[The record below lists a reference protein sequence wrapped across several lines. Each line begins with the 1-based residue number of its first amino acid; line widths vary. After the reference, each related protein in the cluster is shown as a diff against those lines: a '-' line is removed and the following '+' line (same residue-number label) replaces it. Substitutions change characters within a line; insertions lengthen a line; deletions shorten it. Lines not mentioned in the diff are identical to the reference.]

1 MEPVRVE
8 EKSRRTP
15 MVRKSIAW
23 RMLALIAILALVT
36 AACSAGETTDDT
48 TGDTGTG
55 STAASGEVP
64 NPDVLVVTVNDDVFN
79 LDPAAVNG
87 NDVGMDV
94 ILNVYDRLVALA
106 PEDGSVI
113 PSLATEVPTVD
124 NGMVSE
130 DGLTYT
136 FPLREDVVFSDGSA
150 MTAEDVKYS
159 WDRVVEMNLPEGQAP
174 LFENVVETTV
184 VDDHTFEVTL
194 NQVDA
199 SFLAF
204 LAAHPVASV
213 VSQDAVE
220 GNGGI
225 AAGQPNEYMAQNM
238 VGTGPYTLASWERA
252 DRMQFDINP
261 DYWGEP
267 AHLPVRW
274 ELIVDS
280 PATGM
285 QAREYDIVDIS
296 PTDVPSFEGIEHAVV
311 DTSVL
316 DLQVLQIGM
325 NMNIAEGALPE
336 GDTIPLD
343 FFQDVRIR
351 QAFNYA
357 FNYQGYIDGILGGLG
372 GRNSF
377 ILPVEMYGYDPD
389 APIYETDPAMAEQLF
404 TEAGYWEEGFT
415 VSIYSDQTHEGFTGA
430 ALTLKDSIE
439 ALNPNFHVN
448 VLAVPEA
455 QFDEVLATDPLPTG
469 MWSYTSSQYST
480 PDAYLFD
487 SALSDGR
494 YGAVNSF
501 VDGYTDAA
509 AVDELINSARTAL
522 DEQTRLDILSE
533 IQTVLYEEAMWIMPA
548 NEGAPTARGDWVTGH
563 VENPMWPRPSQYWAL
578 YGK

>member
-1 MEPVRVE
+1 MG
-8 EKSRRTP
+8 
-15 MVRKSIAW
+15 RKTIAW
-23 RMLALIAILALVT
+23 RMLALVAILALVL
-36 AACSAGETTDDT
+36 AACSSGETTDDT
-48 TGDTGTG
+48 SGGTGT
-55 STAASGEVP
+55 TAAAGDVP

-87 NDVGMDV
+87 NDVGMNV

-113 PSLATEVPTVD
+113 PSLATEVPSVD
-124 NGMVSE
+124 NGLLSE

-136 FPLREDVVFSDGSA
+136 FPLREGVVFSDGTE
-150 MTAEDVKYS
+150 MTAEDFKYS

-174 LFENVVETTV
+174 LFENVAATTV
-184 VDDHTFEVTL
+184 VDDLTFEVTL
-194 NQVDA
+194 SQVDA

-238 VGTGPYTLASWERA
+238 VGTGPYTMTSWERA

-280 PATGM
+280 PATGL

-311 DTSVL
+311 NTDIL

-357 FNYQGYIDGILGGLG
+357 FDYQGYIDGILGGLG

-377 ILPVEMYGYDPD
+377 VLPVEMYGYDPD

-415 VSIYSDQTHEGFTGA
+415 ISIYSDQTHEGFTGA

-439 ALNPNFHVN
+439 ALNPNFTVN

-455 QFDEVLATDPLPTG
+455 QFDEILATDPIPTA

-487 SALSDGR
+487 SGISDGR

-501 VDGYTDAA
+501 VDGYSDPA
-509 AVDELINSARTAL
+509 AVDDLINSARTAL

-548 NEGAPTARGDWVTGH
+548 NEGAPSAAGDWVTGH
-563 VENPMWPRPSQYWAL
+563 IENPMWPRPSQYWAI
-578 YGK
+578 YDK

>member
-1 MEPVRVE
+1 
-8 EKSRRTP
+8 
-15 MVRKSIAW
+15 
-23 RMLALIAILALVT
+23 MLALCAVLALAVV
-36 AACSAGETTDDT
+36 ACATQTVDT
-48 TGDTGTG
+48 TSATGTTG
-55 STAASGEVP
+55 AAGTGDVP
-64 NPDVLVVTVNDDVFN
+64 NPDVLVATVNDDVFN

-94 ILNVYDRLVALA
+94 ILNVYDRLLFISAD
-106 PEDGSVI
+106 DGAVI
-113 PSLATEVPTVD
+113 PSLSTEVPSVD
-124 NGMVSE
+124 NGLLSE

-136 FPLREDVVFSDGSA
+136 FPLREGVVFSDGTD

-159 WDRVVEMNLPEGQAP
+159 WDRVVEMALPEGQSE
-174 LFENVVETTV
+174 LFSNVAETRV
-184 VDDHTFEVTL
+184 VDDLTFEVTL
-194 NQVDA
+194 NEVDA

-220 GNGGI
+220 ANGGV

-238 VGTGPYTLASWERA
+238 VGTGPYTLATWERG
-252 DRMQFDINP
+252 DRMTFDINP

-280 PATGM
+280 PATGL

-296 PTDVPSFEGIEHAVV
+296 PTDVPSIEPIGHAVV
-311 DTSVL
+311 DTSIL

-325 NMNIAEGALPE
+325 NMNIAEGVLPD

-343 FFQDVRIR
+343 FFQDVRVR

-357 FNYQGYIDGILGGLG
+357 FNYQGMIDGILGGLG

-389 APIYETDPAMAEQLF
+389 APIYETDPARAEELF
-404 TEAGYWEEGFT
+404 REAGYWDEGFT
-415 VSIYSDQTHEGFTGA
+415 ISIASDQTHEGFTGA

-448 VLAVPEA
+448 VMAVPEA
-455 QFDEVLATDPLPTG
+455 QFDEILASDPLPVA

-501 VDGYTDAA
+501 VDGYSDPEAIDA
-509 AVDELINSARTAL
+509 LINSARTTL
-522 DEQTRLDILSE
+522 DEDERLSLLSE
-533 IQTVLYEEAMWIMPA
+533 IQNVLFEEAMWIMPA
-548 NEGAPTARGDWVTGH
+548 NEGAPSARGEWVQGH
-563 VENPMWPRPSQYWAL
+563 VENPMWARPSQYWAL
-578 YGK
+578 YSK

>member
-1 MEPVRVE
+1 
-8 EKSRRTP
+8 
-15 MVRKSIAW
+15 
-23 RMLALIAILALVT
+23 LALCAVLTLVL
-36 AACSAGETTDDT
+36 AACATGTTDT
-48 TGDTGTG
+48 TSDTGT
-55 STAASGEVP
+55 TAAAGTGDVP
-64 NPDVLVVTVNDDVFN
+64 NPDVLVATVNDDVFN

-94 ILNVYDRLVALA
+94 ILNVYDRLVFIDA
-106 PEDGSVI
+106 EDGSVI
-113 PSLATEVPTVD
+113 PQLSTEVPSQE
-124 NGMVSE
+124 NGLLSD

-136 FPLREDVVFSDGSA
+136 FPLREGVVFSDGTD

-174 LFENVVETTV
+174 LFENVAETRV
-184 VDDHTFEVTL
+184 VDDLTFEVTL
-194 NQVDA
+194 NEVDA

-220 GNGGI
+220 ANGGVV
-225 AAGQPNEYMAQNM
+225 AGQPNEFMAQNM
-238 VGTGPYTLASWERA
+238 VGTGPYTLATWERG
-252 DRMQFDINP
+252 DRMTFDINP

-274 ELIVDS
+274 ELIVDT
-280 PATGM
+280 PATGL

-296 PTDVPSFEGIEHAVV
+296 PTDVPSIEPIDHAVV
-311 DTSVL
+311 DTSIL

-325 NMNIAEGALPE
+325 NMNICEECLPE

-343 FFQDVRIR
+343 FFQDVRVR

-357 FNYQGYIDGILGGLG
+357 YNYQGMIDGILGGLG

-389 APIYETDPAMAEQLF
+389 APIYETDPARAEELF
-404 TEAGYWEEGFT
+404 REAGYWDEGFT
-415 VSIYSDQTHEGFTGA
+415 ISIASDQTHEGFTGA

-448 VLAVPEA
+448 VMAVPEA
-455 QFDEVLATDPLPTG
+455 QFDEILATDPLPVA

-487 SALSDGR
+487 SAVSDGR

-501 VDGYTDAA
+501 VDGYSDPEAIDA
-509 AVDELINSARTAL
+509 LIASARTTL
-522 DEQTRLDILSE
+522 DEEERLSILSE
-533 IQTVLYEEAMWIMPA
+533 IQNVLFEEAMWIMPA
-548 NEGAPTARGDWVTGH
+548 NEGAPSAAGEWVQGH
-563 VENPMWPRPSQYWAL
+563 VENPMWARPSQYWAL
-578 YGK
+578 YSK

>member
-1 MEPVRVE
+1 MG
-8 EKSRRTP
+8 
-15 MVRKSIAW
+15 RKTIAW
-23 RMLALIAILALVT
+23 RMLALVAILALVL
-36 AACSAGETTDDT
+36 AACSSGETTDDT
-48 TGDTGTG
+48 SGGTGT
-55 STAASGEVP
+55 TAAAGDVP

-87 NDVGMDV
+87 NDVGMNV

-106 PEDGSVI
+106 PEDGAVI
-113 PSLATEVPTVD
+113 PSLATEVPSPE
-124 NGMVSE
+124 NGLISE

-136 FPLREDVVFSDGSA
+136 FPLREGVVFSDGSD

-174 LFENVVETTV
+174 LFENVAATTV
-184 VDDHTFEVTL
+184 VDDLTFEVTL
-194 NQVDA
+194 SQVDA

-204 LAAHPVASV
+204 LAAHPAASV
-213 VSQDAVE
+213 VSQEAVE

-225 AAGQPNEYMAQNM
+225 AAGQPNEFMAQNM

-252 DRMQFDINP
+252 DRMSFDINP

-280 PATGM
+280 PATGL

-296 PTDVPSFEGIEHAVV
+296 PTDVPSFDGIEHAVV
-311 DTSVL
+311 NTDIL

-343 FFQDVRIR
+343 FFQDVRVR

-357 FNYQGYIDGILGGLG
+357 FDYQGYIDGILGGLG

-377 ILPVEMYGYDPD
+377 VLPVEMYGYDPD

-415 VSIYSDQTHEGFTGA
+415 ISIYSDQTHEGFTGA

-439 ALNPNFHVN
+439 ALNPNFTVN

-455 QFDEVLATDPLPTG
+455 QFDEILATDPIPTA

-487 SALSDGR
+487 SGISDGR

-501 VDGYTDAA
+501 VDGYSDAA
-509 AVDELINSARTAL
+509 AVDDLINSARTAL

-548 NEGAPTARGDWVTGH
+548 NEGAPSAAGDWVTGH
-563 VENPMWPRPSQYWAL
+563 IENPMWPRPSQYWAI
-578 YGK
+578 YDK

>member
-1 MEPVRVE
+1 M
-8 EKSRRTP
+8 
-15 MVRKSIAW
+15 
-23 RMLALIAILALVT
+23 ALCAILALVG
-36 AACSAGETTDDT
+36 AACAGPTTDT
-48 TGDTGTG
+48 TSASG
-55 STAASGEVP
+55 STTPGGGDVP

-94 ILNVYDRLVALA
+94 ILNTYDRLVFIAA
-106 PEDGSVI
+106 EDGSVI
-113 PSLATEVPTVD
+113 PQLATEVPSIE
-124 NGMVSE
+124 NGLISE

-136 FPLREDVVFSDGSA
+136 FPIREGVTFSDGTDL
-150 MTAEDVKYS
+150 TAEDVKYS
-159 WDRVVEMNLPEGQAP
+159 WDRVVEMNLPGGQAP
-174 LFENVVETTV
+174 LFENVAETTV
-184 VDDHTFEVTL
+184 VDDFTFEVTL
-194 NQVDA
+194 NEVDA

-220 GNGGI
+220 ENGGVV
-225 AAGQPNEYMAQNM
+225 AGQPNEFMAQNT
-238 VGTGPYTLASWERA
+238 VGSGPYVLASWERG
-252 DRMQFDINP
+252 DRMSFDINE

-280 PATGM
+280 PATGL
-285 QAREYDIVDIS
+285 QAKEYDIVDIS
-296 PTDVPSFEGIEHAVV
+296 PTDVPSIEPIPHAVV
-311 DTSVL
+311 DTSIL

-325 NMNIAEGALPE
+325 NMNICEGCLPE

-343 FFQDVRIR
+343 FFQDVRVR

-357 FNYQGYIDGILGGLG
+357 FDYQGYIDGILGGLG
-372 GRNSF
+372 GRGSF
-377 ILPVEMYGYDPD
+377 ILPVEMYGYDPA
-389 APIYETDPAMAEQLF
+389 APIYETDPARAEELF
-404 TEAGYWEEGFT
+404 REAGYWDEGFT
-415 VSIYSDQTHEGFTGA
+415 ISIASDQTHEGFTGA

-448 VLAVPEA
+448 VMAVPEA
-455 QFDEVLATDPLPTG
+455 QFDEILATDPLPIA

-501 VDGYTDAA
+501 VDGYSNAEEIDA
-509 AVDELINSARTAL
+509 LINSARTTL
-522 DEQTRLDILSE
+522 DEDERLSILSE
-533 IQTVLYEEAMWIMPA
+533 IQTRLYEEAMWIMPA
-548 NEGAPTARGDWVTGH
+548 NEGAPSARGEWVTGH
-563 VENPMWPRPSQYWAL
+563 IENPMWARPSQYWAL
-578 YGK
+578 YDK

>member
-1 MEPVRVE
+1 MG
-8 EKSRRTP
+8 RRT
-15 MVRKSIAW
+15 IAW
-23 RMLALIAILALVT
+23 RMLALVAILALVT
-36 AACSAGETTDDT
+36 AACSSGEPTDDT
-48 TGDTGTG
+48 SSTG
-55 STAASGEVP
+55 STTASGEVP
-64 NPDVLVVTVNDDVFN
+64 NPDVLIVTVNDDVFN

-87 NDVGMDV
+87 NDVGMNV

-106 PEDGSVI
+106 PEDGAVI
-113 PSLATEVPTVD
+113 PSLATEVPSPD
-124 NGMVSE
+124 NGLISE

-136 FPLREDVVFSDGSA
+136 FPLREGVTFSDGTD

-174 LFENVVETTV
+174 LFENVAATTV
-184 VDDHTFEVTL
+184 VDDLTFEVTL
-194 NQVDA
+194 SQVDA

-204 LAAHPVASV
+204 LAAHPAASV

-225 AAGQPNEYMAQNM
+225 TAGQPNEYMAQNM

-285 QAREYDIVDIS
+285 QAREYDVVDIS
-296 PTDVPSFEGIEHAVV
+296 PTDVPSFDGIEHAVV
-311 DTSVL
+311 NTDIL

-343 FFQDVRIR
+343 FFQDVRVR

-357 FNYQGYIDGILGGLG
+357 FDYEGYIAGILGGLG

-377 ILPVEMYGYDPD
+377 VLPVEMYGYDPD
-389 APIYETDPAMAEQLF
+389 APIYETDPEMAEQLF

-415 VSIYSDQTHEGFTGA
+415 ISIYSDQTHEGFTGA

-439 ALNPNFHVN
+439 ALNPNFTVN

-455 QFDEVLATDPLPTG
+455 QFDEVLATDPLPAA

-487 SALSDGR
+487 SGISDGR

-501 VDGYTDAA
+501 VDGYSDPA
-509 AVDELINSARTAL
+509 AVDDLINSARTAL

-548 NEGAPTARGDWVTGH
+548 NEGAPSAAGDWVTGH
-563 VENPMWPRPSQYWAL
+563 IENPMWPRPSQYWAI
-578 YGK
+578 YDK

>member
-1 MEPVRVE
+1 MG
-8 EKSRRTP
+8 
-15 MVRKSIAW
+15 RKSFTT
-23 RMLALIAILALVT
+23 RMLALCAVLTLAG
-36 AACSAGETTDDT
+36 AACATQTVDT
-48 TGDTGTG
+48 TSVSGTTGAAGSGD
-55 STAASGEVP
+55 VP
-64 NPDVLVVTVNDDVFN
+64 NPDVLVATVNDDVFN

-94 ILNVYDRLVALA
+94 ILNVYDRLLFIAA
-106 PEDGSVI
+106 EDGSVI
-113 PSLATEVPTVD
+113 PSLSTEVPSQD
-124 NGMVSE
+124 NGLISE

-136 FPLREDVVFSDGSA
+136 FPLREGVVFSDGTD

-159 WDRVVEMNLPEGQAP
+159 WDRVVEMGLPEGQSE
-174 LFENVVETTV
+174 LFSNVAETRV
-184 VDDHTFEVTL
+184 VDDLTFEVTL
-194 NQVDA
+194 NEVDA
-199 SFLAF
+199 TFLAF

-220 GNGGI
+220 ANGGVV
-225 AAGQPNEYMAQNM
+225 AGQPNEYMTQNM
-238 VGTGPYTLASWERA
+238 VGTGPYTLATWERG
-252 DRMQFDINP
+252 DRMTFDINP

-280 PATGM
+280 PATGL

-296 PTDVPSFEGIEHAVV
+296 PTDVPSIEPIAHAVV
-311 DTSVL
+311 DTSIL

-325 NMNIAEGALPE
+325 NMNIAEGVLPD

-343 FFQDVRIR
+343 FFQDVRVR

-357 FNYQGYIDGILGGLG
+357 FNYQGMIDGILGGLG

-389 APIYETDPAMAEQLF
+389 APIYETDPARAEELF
-404 TEAGYWEEGFT
+404 REAGYWDEGFT
-415 VSIYSDQTHEGFTGA
+415 ISIASDQTHEGFTGA

-439 ALNPNFHVN
+439 VLNPNFHVN
-448 VLAVPEA
+448 VMAVPEA
-455 QFDEVLATDPLPTG
+455 QFDEILASDPLPVA

-494 YGAVNSF
+494 YGAVNNF
-501 VDGYTDAA
+501 VDGYSDPEAIDA
-509 AVDELINSARTAL
+509 LINSARTTL
-522 DEQTRLDILSE
+522 DEDERLIILSE
-533 IQTVLYEEAMWIMPA
+533 IQNVLFEEAMWIMPA
-548 NEGAPTARGDWVTGH
+548 NEGAPSAAGEWVQGH
-563 VENPMWPRPSQYWAL
+563 VENPMWARPSQYWAL
-578 YGK
+578 YSK

>member
-1 MEPVRVE
+1 VGRE
-8 EKSRRTP
+8 
-15 MVRKSIAW
+15 SIAL
-23 RMLALIAILALVT
+23 RILAFCALLALVGAACGQATTDTTSASGTT
-36 AACSAGETTDDT
+36 AA
-48 TGDTGTG
+48 TGGD
-55 STAASGEVP
+55 VP
-64 NPDVLVVTVNDDVFN
+64 NPDVLVATVNDDVFN

-87 NDVGMDV
+87 NDVGMNV
-94 ILNVYDRLVALA
+94 ILNVYDRLLFIAA
-106 PEDGSVI
+106 DDGSVI
-113 PSLATEVPTVD
+113 PSLATEVPSLD
-124 NGMVSE
+124 NGLISE

-136 FPLREDVVFSDGSA
+136 FPLREGVVFSDGTD

-159 WDRVVEMNLPEGQAP
+159 WDRVVEMALPEGQSE
-174 LFENVVETTV
+174 LFSNVAATRV
-184 VDDHTFEVTL
+184 VDDLTFEVTL
-194 NQVDA
+194 SSVDA

-220 GNGGI
+220 ANGGVV
-225 AAGQPNEYMAQNM
+225 AGQPNEYMTQNM
-238 VGTGPYTLASWERA
+238 VGTGPYTLASWERG
-252 DRMQFDINP
+252 DRMTFDINP

-274 ELIVDS
+274 ELIVDT
-280 PATGM
+280 PATGL

-296 PTDVPSFEGIEHAVV
+296 PTDVPSIEPIEHAVV
-311 DTSVL
+311 DTSIL

-325 NMNIAEGALPE
+325 NMNIAEGVLPD

-343 FFQDVRIR
+343 FFQDVRVR

-357 FNYQGYIDGILGGLG
+357 FNYQGMIDGILGGLG

-377 ILPVEMYGYDPD
+377 ILPVEMYGYDAD
-389 APIYETDPAMAEQLF
+389 APIYETDPARAEELF
-404 TEAGYWEEGFT
+404 REAGYWEEGFT
-415 VSIYSDQTHEGFTGA
+415 ISIASDQTHEGFTGA

-448 VLAVPEA
+448 VMAVPEA
-455 QFDEVLATDPLPTG
+455 QFDEILASDPLPVA

-501 VDGYTDAA
+501 VDGYSDPAAIDA
-509 AVDELINSARTAL
+509 LINSARTTL
-522 DEQTRLDILSE
+522 DEAERLNILSE
-533 IQTVLYEEAMWIMPA
+533 IQRVLFEEAMWIMPA
-548 NEGAPTARGDWVTGH
+548 NEGAPSAAGEWVQGH
-563 VENPMWPRPSQYWAL
+563 VENPMWARPSQYWAL
-578 YGK
+578 YSK

>member
-1 MEPVRVE
+1 
-8 EKSRRTP
+8 
-15 MVRKSIAW
+15 
-23 RMLALIAILALVT
+23 MLALCGLLALVV
-36 AACSAGETTDDT
+36 AACGEATTETTSATAT
-48 TGDTGTG
+48 TADGGGGD
-55 STAASGEVP
+55 VP
-64 NPDVLVVTVNDDVFN
+64 NADVLVATVNDDVFN

-94 ILNVYDRLVALA
+94 ILNVYDRLLFIAA
-106 PEDGSVI
+106 DDGAVI
-113 PSLATEVPTVD
+113 PSLATEVPSLD
-124 NGMVSE
+124 NGLISA
-130 DGLTYT
+130 DGLVYT
-136 FPLREDVVFSDGSA
+136 FPLREGVVFSDGTD

-159 WDRVVEMNLPEGQAP
+159 WDRVVEMALPEGQSE
-174 LFENVVETTV
+174 LFSNVAETLV
-184 VDDHTFEVTL
+184 VDDLTFEVTL
-194 NQVDA
+194 SAVDA
-199 SFLAF
+199 TFLAF

-220 GNGGI
+220 ANGGI
-225 AAGQPNEYMAQNM
+225 VAGQPNEYMAQNM
-238 VGTGPYTLASWERA
+238 VGTGPYTLATWERG
-252 DRMQFDINP
+252 DRMTFDINP

-274 ELIVDS
+274 ELVVDS
-280 PATGM
+280 PATGL

-296 PTDVPSFEGIEHAVV
+296 PTDVPSIEPIEHAVV
-311 DTSVL
+311 DTSIL

-325 NMNIAEGALPE
+325 NMNIAEGVLPD

-343 FFQDVRIR
+343 FFQDVRVR

-357 FNYQGYIDGILGGLG
+357 FNYQGMIDGILGGLG

-389 APIYETDPAMAEQLF
+389 APIYETDPAKAEELF
-404 TEAGYWEEGFT
+404 RAAGYWDEGFT
-415 VSIYSDQTHEGFTGA
+415 ISIASDQTHEGFTGA

-448 VLAVPEA
+448 VMAVPEA
-455 QFDEVLATDPLPTG
+455 QFDEILVSDPLPVA

-501 VDGYTDAA
+501 VDGYSDPEAIDA
-509 AVDELINSARTAL
+509 LIISARTTL
-522 DEQTRLDILSE
+522 DEAERLGILSE
-533 IQTVLYEEAMWIMPA
+533 IQNVLYEEAMWIMPA
-548 NEGAPTARGDWVTGH
+548 NEGAPSASGDWVQGH
-563 VENPMWPRPSQYWAL
+563 VENPMWARPSQYWAL
-578 YGK
+578 YSK

>member
-1 MEPVRVE
+1 MG
-8 EKSRRTP
+8 
-15 MVRKSIAW
+15 RKSFASRIWALSAVL
-23 RMLALIAILALVT
+23 MLTGAACATGTTDTTAGSGTT
-36 AACSAGETTDDT
+36 AAAGA
-48 TGDTGTG
+48 GD
-55 STAASGEVP
+55 VP

-94 ILNVYDRLVALA
+94 ILNVYDRLVFIAA
-106 PEDGSVI
+106 EDGSVI
-113 PSLATEVPTVD
+113 PQLATEVPSAE
-124 NGMVSE
+124 NGLISE

-136 FPLREDVVFSDGSA
+136 FPLREGVVFSDGTD

-174 LFENVVETTV
+174 LFENVAETRV
-184 VDDHTFEVTL
+184 VDDLTFEVTL
-194 NQVDA
+194 NEVDA

-213 VSQDAVE
+213 VSQEAVE
-220 GNGGI
+220 ANGGVV
-225 AAGQPNEYMAQNM
+225 AGQPNEFMAQNM
-238 VGTGPYTLASWERA
+238 VGTGPYTLATWERG
-252 DRMQFDINP
+252 DRMTFDINP

-280 PATGM
+280 PATGL

-296 PTDVPSFEGIEHAVV
+296 PTDVPSIEPIEHAVV
-311 DTSVL
+311 DTSIL

-325 NMNIAEGALPE
+325 NMNICEDCLPE

-343 FFQDVRIR
+343 FFQDVRVR

-357 FNYQGYIDGILGGLG
+357 FNYQGMIDGILGGLG

-389 APIYETDPAMAEQLF
+389 APIYETDPARAEELF
-404 TEAGYWEEGFT
+404 REAGYWDEGFT
-415 VSIYSDQTHEGFTGA
+415 ISIASDQTHEGFTGA

-448 VLAVPEA
+448 VMAVPEA
-455 QFDEVLATDPLPTG
+455 QFDEILATDPLPVA

-487 SALSDGR
+487 SAISDGR

-501 VDGYTDAA
+501 VDGYSDPEAIDA
-509 AVDELINSARTAL
+509 LINSARTTL
-522 DEQTRLDILSE
+522 DEDERLQILSE
-533 IQTVLYEEAMWIMPA
+533 IQNVLFEEAMWILPA
-548 NEGAPTARGDWVTGH
+548 NEGAPSARGEWVQGH
-563 VENPMWPRPSQYWAL
+563 VENPMWARPSQYWAL
-578 YGK
+578 YSK

>member
-1 MEPVRVE
+1 MG
-8 EKSRRTP
+8 RR
-15 MVRKSIAW
+15 SIAW
-23 RMLALIAILALVT
+23 RILALCATLSLVV
-36 AACSAGETTDDT
+36 AACGNESTDDT
-48 TGDTGTG
+48 TDGTSVTD
-55 STAASGEVP
+55 STSGGASGDVP

-94 ILNVYDRLVALA
+94 ILNVYDRLTAIA
-106 PEDGSVI
+106 AEDGAVI
-113 PSLATEVPTVD
+113 PSLSTEVPSLD
-124 NGMVSE
+124 NGLISA

-136 FPLREDVVFSDGSA
+136 FPLREDVVFSDGTDL
-150 MTAEDVKYS
+150 TAEDVKYS
-159 WDRVVEMNLPEGQAP
+159 WDRVVEMNLPEGQAQ
-174 LFENVVETTV
+174 LFENVAETRV

-194 NQVDA
+194 GAVDA

-204 LAAHPVASV
+204 LAAHPAASV
-213 VSQDAVE
+213 VSMDAVE
-220 GNGGI
+220 ANGGV
-225 AAGQPNEYMAQNM
+225 AAGQPNEHMAQNM
-238 VGTGPYTLASWERA
+238 VGTGPYTLASWERG
-252 DRMQFDINP
+252 DRMSFDINP

-280 PATGM
+280 PATGL
-285 QAREYDIVDIS
+285 QAKEYDIVDIS
-296 PTDVPSFEGIEHAVV
+296 PTDVPSIEPIEHAVV
-311 DTSVL
+311 DTSIL

-325 NMNIAEGALPE
+325 NMNIAEGALPA

-343 FFQDVRIR
+343 FFQDVRVR

-357 FNYQGYIDGILGGLG
+357 FDYQGYIDGILGGLG
-372 GRNSF
+372 GRGSF

-389 APIYETDPAMAEQLF
+389 APVYPTDPEMAEQLF
-404 TEAGYWEEGFT
+404 TEAGYWEDGFT
-415 VSIYSDQTHEGFTGA
+415 ITIASDQTHEGFTGA

-448 VLAVPEA
+448 VNAVPEA
-455 QFDEVLATDPLPTG
+455 QFDEILVTDPLPVA

-501 VDGYTDAA
+501 VDGYSDPEAIDA
-509 AVDELINSARTAL
+509 LIRSARTEL
-522 DEQTRLDILSE
+522 DEDARLEILSE
-533 IQTVLYEEAMWIMPA
+533 IQNVLYEEAMWIMPA
-548 NEGAPTARGDWVTGH
+548 NEGAPSARGEWVTGH
-563 VENPMWPRPSQYWAL
+563 IENPMWPRPSQYWAI
-578 YGK
+578 YDK

>member
-1 MEPVRVE
+1 MG
-8 EKSRRTP
+8 RRT
-15 MVRKSIAW
+15 IAW
-23 RMLALIAILALVT
+23 RMLAMVAILALVT
-36 AACSAGETTDDT
+36 AACSSGEPTDDT
-48 TGDTGTG
+48 SSTG
-55 STAASGEVP
+55 STTASGEVP
-64 NPDVLVVTVNDDVFN
+64 NPDVLIVTVNDDVFN

-87 NDVGMDV
+87 NDVGMNV

-106 PEDGSVI
+106 PEDGAVI
-113 PSLATEVPTVD
+113 PSLATEVPSPD
-124 NGMVSE
+124 NGLISE

-136 FPLREDVVFSDGSA
+136 FPLREGVTFSDGTD

-174 LFENVVETTV
+174 LFENVAATTV
-184 VDDHTFEVTL
+184 VDDLTFEVTL
-194 NQVDA
+194 SQVDA

-204 LAAHPVASV
+204 LAAHPAASV

-225 AAGQPNEYMAQNM
+225 TAGQPNEYMAQNM

-285 QAREYDIVDIS
+285 QAREYDVVDIS
-296 PTDVPSFEGIEHAVV
+296 PTDVPSFDGIEHAVV
-311 DTSVL
+311 NTDIL

-343 FFQDVRIR
+343 FFQDVRVR

-357 FNYQGYIDGILGGLG
+357 FDYEGYIAGILGGLG

-377 ILPVEMYGYDPD
+377 VLPVEMYGYDPD

-415 VSIYSDQTHEGFTGA
+415 ISIYSDQTHEGFTGA

-439 ALNPNFHVN
+439 ALNPNFTVN

-455 QFDEVLATDPLPTG
+455 QFDEVLATDPLPAA

-487 SALSDGR
+487 SGISDGR

-501 VDGYTDAA
+501 VDGYSDPAA
-509 AVDELINSARTAL
+509 IDDLINSARTAL

-548 NEGAPTARGDWVTGH
+548 NEGAPSAAGDWVTGH
-563 VENPMWPRPSQYWAL
+563 IENPMWPRPSQYWAI
-578 YGK
+578 YDK

>member
-1 MEPVRVE
+1 
-8 EKSRRTP
+8 
-15 MVRKSIAW
+15 
-23 RMLALIAILALVT
+23 MLALIAILALVT

-136 FPLREDVVFSDGSA
+136 FPLREDVVFSDGNE

-487 SALSDGR
+487 SALSEGR

-509 AVDELINSARTAL
+509 AVDELVNSARTAL

-533 IQTVLYEEAMWIMPA
+533 IQNVLYEEAMWIMPA

-578 YGK
+578 YDK

>member
-1 MEPVRVE
+1 
-8 EKSRRTP
+8 
-15 MVRKSIAW
+15 MVRRSIAW
-23 RMLALIAILALVT
+23 RILALSAILSLV
-36 AACSAGETTDDT
+36 AGACGGETTDDT
-48 TGDTGTG
+48 SDGTSATDSTSEETSGD
-55 STAASGEVP
+55 VP

-94 ILNVYDRLVALA
+94 ILNVYDRLTAIA
-106 PEDGSVI
+106 ADDGAVI
-113 PSLATEVPTVD
+113 PSLSTEVPSLE
-124 NGMVSE
+124 NGLISA

-136 FPLREDVVFSDGSA
+136 FPLREDVVFSDGTDL
-150 MTAEDVKYS
+150 TAEDVKYS
-159 WDRVVEMNLPEGQAP
+159 WDRIVEMGLPEGQAQ
-174 LFENVVETTV
+174 LFENVAETRV

-194 NQVDA
+194 GAVDA

-204 LAAHPVASV
+204 LAAHPAASV
-213 VSQDAVE
+213 VSMDAVE
-220 GNGGI
+220 ENGGVV
-225 AAGQPNEYMAQNM
+225 AGQPNEYMAQNM
-238 VGTGPYTLASWERA
+238 VGTGPYTLASWERG
-252 DRMQFDINP
+252 DRMSFDINP

-280 PATGM
+280 PATGL
-285 QAREYDIVDIS
+285 QAKEYDIVDIS
-296 PTDVPSFEGIEHAVV
+296 PTDVPSIEPIEHAVV
-311 DTSVL
+311 DTSIL

-325 NMNIAEGALPE
+325 NMNIAEGALPA

-343 FFQDVRIR
+343 FFQDVRVR

-372 GRNSF
+372 GRGSF

-389 APIYETDPAMAEQLF
+389 APIYPTDPAMAEQLF
-404 TEAGYWEEGFT
+404 TEAGYWEDGFT
-415 VSIYSDQTHEGFTGA
+415 ISIASDQTHEGFTGA

-448 VLAVPEA
+448 VNAVPEA
-455 QFDEVLATDPLPTG
+455 QFDEILVTDPLPIA

-501 VDGYTDAA
+501 VDGYSDPEAIDA
-509 AVDELINSARTAL
+509 LILSARTEL
-522 DEQTRLDILSE
+522 DEDARLQILSE
-533 IQTVLYEEAMWIMPA
+533 IQNVLYEEAMWIMPA
-548 NEGAPTARGDWVTGH
+548 NEGAPSARGEWVTGH
-563 VENPMWPRPSQYWAL
+563 IENPMWPRPSQYWAL
-578 YGK
+578 YDK

>member
-1 MEPVRVE
+1 M
-8 EKSRRTP
+8 
-15 MVRKSIAW
+15 
-23 RMLALIAILALVT
+23 ALCAILALVG
-36 AACSAGETTDDT
+36 AACAGPTTDT
-48 TGDTGTG
+48 TSASG
-55 STAASGEVP
+55 STTPGGGDVP

-94 ILNVYDRLVALA
+94 ILNTYDRLVFIAA
-106 PEDGSVI
+106 EDGSVI
-113 PSLATEVPTVD
+113 PQLATEVPSIE
-124 NGMVSE
+124 NGLISE

-136 FPLREDVVFSDGSA
+136 FPIREGVTFSDGTDL
-150 MTAEDVKYS
+150 TAEDVKYS

-174 LFENVVETTV
+174 LFENVAETTV
-184 VDDHTFEVTL
+184 VDDFTFEVTL
-194 NQVDA
+194 NEVDA

-220 GNGGI
+220 ENGGVV
-225 AAGQPNEYMAQNM
+225 AGQPNEFMAQNT
-238 VGTGPYTLASWERA
+238 VGSGPYVLASWERG
-252 DRMQFDINP
+252 DRMSFDINE

-280 PATGM
+280 PATGL
-285 QAREYDIVDIS
+285 QAKEYDIVDIS
-296 PTDVPSFEGIEHAVV
+296 PTDVPSIEPIPHAVV
-311 DTSVL
+311 DTSIL

-325 NMNIAEGALPE
+325 NMNICEGCLPE

-343 FFQDVRIR
+343 FFQDVRVR

-357 FNYQGYIDGILGGLG
+357 FDYQGYIDGILGGLG
-372 GRNSF
+372 GRGSF
-377 ILPVEMYGYDPD
+377 ILPVEMYGYDPA
-389 APIYETDPAMAEQLF
+389 APIYETDPARAEELF
-404 TEAGYWEEGFT
+404 REAGYWDEGFT
-415 VSIYSDQTHEGFTGA
+415 ISIASDQTHEGFTGA

-448 VLAVPEA
+448 VMAVPEA
-455 QFDEVLATDPLPTG
+455 QFDEILATDPLPIA

-501 VDGYTDAA
+501 VDGYSNAEEIDA
-509 AVDELINSARTAL
+509 LINSARTTL
-522 DEQTRLDILSE
+522 DEDERLSILSE
-533 IQTVLYEEAMWIMPA
+533 IQTRLYEEAMWIMPA
-548 NEGAPTARGDWVTGH
+548 NEGAPSARGEWVTGH
-563 VENPMWPRPSQYWAL
+563 IENPMWARPSQYWAL
-578 YGK
+578 YDK

>member
-1 MEPVRVE
+1 MG
-8 EKSRRTP
+8 RR
-15 MVRKSIAW
+15 SIAW
-23 RMLALIAILALVT
+23 RILALSAVLSLVVG
-36 AACSAGETTDDT
+36 ACGGEATDDT
-48 TGDTGTG
+48 TDETSATD
-55 STAASGEVP
+55 STTSGETGGDVP

-94 ILNVYDRLVALA
+94 ILNVYDRLTAIA
-106 PEDGSVI
+106 AEDGAVI
-113 PSLATEVPTVD
+113 PSLSTEVPSLE
-124 NGMVSE
+124 NGLISA

-136 FPLREDVVFSDGSA
+136 FPLREDVVFSDGTDL
-150 MTAEDVKYS
+150 TAEDVKYS
-159 WDRVVEMNLPEGQAP
+159 WDRVVEMNLPEGQAQ
-174 LFENVVETTV
+174 LFENVAETRV

-194 NQVDA
+194 GAVDA

-213 VSQDAVE
+213 VSQEAVE
-220 GNGGI
+220 GNGGVV
-225 AAGQPNEYMAQNM
+225 AGQPNEYMAQNM
-238 VGTGPYTLASWERA
+238 VGSGPYTLASWERS
-252 DRMQFDINP
+252 DRMNFDINP

-280 PATGM
+280 PATGL
-285 QAREYDIVDIS
+285 QAKEYDIVDIS
-296 PTDVPSFEGIEHAVV
+296 PTDVPSIEPIEHAVV
-311 DTSVL
+311 DTSIL

-325 NMNIAEGALPE
+325 NMNIAEGALPA

-343 FFQDVRIR
+343 FFQDVRVR

-372 GRNSF
+372 GRGSF

-389 APIYETDPAMAEQLF
+389 APIYPTDPAMAEQLF
-404 TEAGYWEEGFT
+404 TEAGYWEDGFT
-415 VSIYSDQTHEGFTGA
+415 ISIASDQTHEGFTGA
-430 ALTLKDSIE
+430 ALTLKDSVE

-448 VLAVPEA
+448 VNAVPEA
-455 QFDEVLATDPLPTG
+455 QFDEILVTDPLPIA

-501 VDGYTDAA
+501 VDGYSDPEAIDAL
-509 AVDELINSARTAL
+509 VRSARTEL
-522 DEQTRLDILSE
+522 DEDARLQILSE
-533 IQTVLYEEAMWIMPA
+533 IQNVLYEEAMWIMPA
-548 NEGAPTARGDWVTGH
+548 NEGAPSARGEWVTGH
-563 VENPMWPRPSQYWAL
+563 IENPMWPRPSQYWAI
-578 YGK
+578 YDK